1 MCITY
6 LSLPRNH
13 LETYTSRNLKSCE
26 YDPFVPELRNVKE
39 SKGKYVGGR
48 GSRNMPREK
57 RELWGSRNM
66 QMWKGEIQ
74 KRKKREIRRRREGEK
89 CANVEM
95 RNTKERNGK
104 YEGGGR
110 GRKKYANVEMR
121 SVQIWGF

>member
-13 LETYTSRNLKSCE
+13 LETYTSRNLRSCE

-48 GSRNMPREK
+48 GRRNMPREK

-74 KRKKREIRRRREGEK
+74 KRKK
-89 CANVEM
+89 
-95 RNTKERNGK
+95 GK
-104 YEGGGR
+104 YGGGGR
-110 GRKKYANVEMR
+110 GRNVQM
-121 SVQIWGF
+121 WK